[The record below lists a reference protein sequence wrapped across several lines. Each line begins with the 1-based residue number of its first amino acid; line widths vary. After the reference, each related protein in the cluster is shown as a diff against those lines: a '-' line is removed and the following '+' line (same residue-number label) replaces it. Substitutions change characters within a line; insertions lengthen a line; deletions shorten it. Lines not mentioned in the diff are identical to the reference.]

1 MARRVDPPGRRP
13 PLDAEGETAE
23 KARVERYLE
32 LLGGIETDESA
43 RTDEAVA
50 RAVLWSLHPID
61 DYGIYQATYRALAA
75 FEPEVLVRA
84 IMTELPVWLFQRGVH
99 DSMGEALARL
109 LWSEGGTQRLVE
121 AAGHWDEA
129 QRATVR
135 AAAQEWAREDEAF
148 EALVVAR
155 GGLPGTDPIEDWL
168 RLGTVALAFRSGAR
182 GRGLA
187 RRTGLRE
194 QLRACARDHGARSR
208 HALARRAEPAQPAA
222 RAQAQ
227 GDPRLRASARG
238 PVGRAPG
245 ARPCGRR
252 AGASCSGRRAPRAP
266 RGARTR
272 LTRARVAGSGARGRR
287 VRRSALDQV
296 AQRLARQRR
305 QFSTKRLP
313 AERAVARDVR

>member
-1 MARRVDPPGRRP
+1 MTGWDAETLAELERLGGSIHQDDDP

-32 LLGGIETDESA
+32 LLGAIETDESA

-84 IMTELPVWLFQRGVH
+84 IMTELPRWLVQRGVH

-109 LWSEGGTQRLVE
+109 LWSEGGSQRLVE

-148 EALVVAR
+148 EALVVALG
-155 GGLPGTDPIEDWL
+155 GGLPPSGTDPIPEDWPEDW
-168 RLGTVALAFRSGAR
+168 RAAALAFRDTGRVDVAWLDERDFASNFERVLAIMELGHGTRWRDVPSLLNPLLVRRRKEIPAFAR
-182 GRGLA
+182 ALADLSDVRRARILAAVERARPAAAVELREHLESLA
-187 RRTGLRE
+187 R
-194 QLRACARDHGARSR
+194 D
-208 HALARRAEPAQPAA
+208 
-222 RAQAQ
+222 
-227 GDPRLRASARG
+227 
-238 PVGRAPG
+238 
-245 ARPCGRR
+245 
-252 AGASCSGRRAPRAP
+252 
-266 RGARTR
+266 
-272 LTRARVAGSGARGRR
+272 
-287 VRRSALDQV
+287 
-296 AQRLARQRR
+296 
-305 QFSTKRLP
+305 
-313 AERAVARDVR
+313 